1 MRPDI
6 IENIC
11 FSQRYIFEIPFVRYE
26 RHFLNPLLNLALFT
40 TDFLFQRIWS
50 DQKTMLLSGFPSG
63 LTEAGAEIALD
74 LDSSSSYGQGS
85 YL

>member
-1 MRPDI
+1 MIWSDNPF
-6 IENIC
+6 N
-11 FSQRYIFEIPFVRYE
+11 PFVHLIFRIASFY
-26 RHFLNPLLNLALFT
+26 
-40 TDFLFQRIWS
+40 FLFQRIWS

-63 LTEAGAEIALD
+63 LTEAGTEIALD

>member
-1 MRPDI
+1 M
-6 IENIC
+6 
-11 FSQRYIFEIPFVRYE
+11 
-26 RHFLNPLLNLALFT
+26 T
-40 TDFLFQRIWS
+40 FLFQRIWS

-85 YL
+85 YLQNTRLEVKRPDHTATFFQTTVDEDTSVGKS